1 MTTWT
6 SEDMSMKGKY
16 QIYTLSLMIIICV
29 IIGVTFM
36 MSAAKLEEIYK
47 AQTLESIQET
57 KKAFLKETVNNLIT
71 DIDALRTDRKEYY
84 ATLLTKTSARIVS
97 LSDVQ
102 NIDFTV
108 IVKKYFDKT
117 FSLNTWTVVMW
128 NTDDNVAV
136 YNPNSLPDADWEAA
150 VQRLS
155 DELAVSKI
163 IKHGPYELLI
173 GVSQDVIDSEVK
185 LLIHDR
191 VHQMT
196 FSEDGYIWINQI
208 VNYDGGDFYAFRV
221 VHPNLP
227 ETEGTYLSTN
237 TVDAKGN
244 YHHLTELIGIKATG
258 EVFNTYYFK
267 KLNSDEVAK
276 KLSYTKL
283 YKPYDWAVGMG
294 MYLDDLQ
301 AFTDKTNAESKA
313 LASRMIIGLILFFTV
328 VVLLGFGVQ
337 ISIERRSYILAR
349 SRLEDEANRDALTGV
364 FNRRYG
370 TSLMTELF
378 EEFKKHGHSTM
389 IMMFDIDRFKL
400 INDNYGHDFGDET
413 LIAVSRSLQILIRS
427 TDTYIRWGGDEFV
440 IIFTGLQK
448 EMAEVVCHKVTDQV
462 STINLKSGSSTI
474 KPTVSIGCAFFNEA
488 DKTFLEALKRVDT
501 AMYQSKSEGPGRFTV
516 TRE

>member
-1 MTTWT
+1 MN
-6 SEDMSMKGKY
+6 GKY
-16 QIYTLSLMIIICV
+16 RFYTLALMVMICV
-29 IIGVTFM
+29 TIGLTFM
-36 MSAAKLEEIYK
+36 MSASRLEDIYK
-47 AQTLESIQET
+47 EQTLQSIQET
-57 KKAFLKETVNNLIT
+57 KKAFLKDTVNNLIV
-71 DIDALRTDRKEYY
+71 DINALRLDRTEHY
-84 ATLLTKTSARIVS
+84 AGLVNETSARFERMEDVTEEMFISIV
-97 LSDVQ
+97 
-102 NIDFTV
+102 TE
-108 IVKKYFDKT
+108 YFDEQRDAT
-117 FSLNTWTVVMW
+117 PWTAIIW
-128 NTDDNVAV
+128 NQQLGVAV
-136 YNPNSLPDADWEAA
+136 YNTSNLKVNSWEEILAQITEGLAA
-150 VQRLS
+150 YQIVQ
-155 DELAVSKI
+155 
-163 IKHGPYELLI
+163 YEGYQMLLGI
-173 GVSQDVIDSEVK
+173 EQEAIDREVK

-191 VHQMT
+191 VHKMT
-196 FSEDGYIWINQI
+196 FSEGGYIW
-208 VNYDGGDFYAFRV
+208 VNEITNFEGGDGYAFRV
-221 VHPNLP
+221 IHPNLP
-227 ETEGTYLSTN
+227 ETEGMLLSTEM
-237 TVDAKGN
+237 TDEKGEKL
-244 YHHLTELIGIKATG
+244 YLAELIGLKAQG
-258 EVFNTYYFK
+258 EVYNMYYFK

-301 AFTDKTNAESKA
+301 SFTDKTNAESRA
-313 LASRMIIGLILFFTV
+313 LASRLIIGLILFFTI

-337 ISIERRSYILAR
+337 ISIERKSYLMAK
-349 SRLEDEANRDALTGV
+349 SQLEDEANRDALTGV

-488 DKTFLEALKRVDT
+488 DKTFLEALKRADT